1 MVSSRVKTDRHG
13 HRDTAE
19 KGSYI
24 EIENSRERESYI
36 EAGRARDQE
45 RSEILLGRG

>member
-36 EAGRARDQE
+36 EIENSRE
-45 RSEILLGRG
+45 RESYIDREQ